1 MANEKTGDPAVDTF
15 LKGYSPQV
23 RVIAV
28 KTREVILSVLPGA
41 TEKVFPGWKV
51 IQYGAGAGREG
62 VFAVMSP
69 QKERVNLG
77 PTNAARLKASSTAV
91 LADYRGMTVGQMREL
106 RSKLRGGGIEMVVV
120 KNTLARRAARAAG
133 YEPLSAELVGPVAM
147 LFAVDDVSAPARI
160 LNEYI
165 RANRKMVIKAG
176 LLEGQVIKADAV
188 TELADLP
195 SREVLLSRLLGAMQ
209 APLGNLASVL
219 QAPISTLA
227 RTLDALPLQKESQ
240 SPAGAP
246 AAS

>member
-1 MANEKTGDPAVDTF
+1 LATALKKQEKIDKKAE
-15 LKGYSPQV
+15 K
-23 RVIAV
+23 A
-28 KTREVILSVLPGA
+28 A
-41 TEKVFPGWKV
+41 TV
-51 IQYGAGAGREG
+51 AD
-62 VFAVMSP
+62 
-69 QKERVNLG
+69 L
-77 PTNAARLKASSTAV
+77 TARLKASSTAV

-120 KNTLARRAARAAG
+120 KNTLARRAAKAAG

-188 TELADLP
+188 AELADLP

-219 QAPISTLA
+219 QAPIVKLA
-227 RTLDALPLQKESQ
+227 RTLDALRTQKESQ

>member
-1 MANEKTGDPAVDTF
+1 LATALKKQEKIDKKAE
-15 LKGYSPQV
+15 K
-23 RVIAV
+23 A
-28 KTREVILSVLPGA
+28 A
-41 TEKVFPGWKV
+41 TVAD
-51 IQYGAGAGREG
+51 I
-62 VFAVMSP
+62 
-69 QKERVNLG
+69 
-77 PTNAARLKASSTAV
+77 TARLKASSTAV

-120 KNTLARRAARAAG
+120 KNTLARRAAKAAG

-147 LFAVDDVSAPARI
+147 LFAVDDVSAPAR
-160 LNEYI
+160 LLSEYI

-219 QAPISTLA
+219 QAPIVKLA
-227 RTLDALPLQKESQ
+227 RTLDAVRHQKESQ
-240 SPAGAP
+240 SPAAAP
-246 AAS
+246 AAT

>member
-1 MANEKTGDPAVDTF
+1 MATALKKQEKIDKKAE
-15 LKGYSPQV
+15 K
-23 RVIAV
+23 A
-28 KTREVILSVLPGA
+28 A
-41 TEKVFPGWKV
+41 TVAD
-51 IQYGAGAGREG
+51 I
-62 VFAVMSP
+62 
-69 QKERVNLG
+69 
-77 PTNAARLKASSTAV
+77 TARLKASSTAV

-120 KNTLARRAARAAG
+120 KNTLARRAAKAAG

-219 QAPISTLA
+219 QAPIVKLA
-227 RTLDALPLQKESQ
+227 RTLDALRSQKESQ

>member
-1 MANEKTGDPAVDTF
+1 MATALKKQEKIDKKAE
-15 LKGYSPQV
+15 K
-23 RVIAV
+23 A
-28 KTREVILSVLPGA
+28 A
-41 TEKVFPGWKV
+41 TVAD
-51 IQYGAGAGREG
+51 I
-62 VFAVMSP
+62 
-69 QKERVNLG
+69 
-77 PTNAARLKASSTAV
+77 TARLKASSTAV

-219 QAPISTLA
+219 QAPIVKLA
-227 RTLDALPLQKESQ
+227 RTLDALRSQKESQ

>member
-1 MANEKTGDPAVDTF
+1 MATALKKHEKIDKRAE
-15 LKGYSPQV
+15 K
-23 RVIAV
+23 
-28 KTREVILSVLPGA
+28 A
-41 TEKVFPGWKV
+41 TTVAD
-51 IQYGAGAGREG
+51 I
-62 VFAVMSP
+62 
-69 QKERVNLG
+69 
-77 PTNAARLKASSTAV
+77 TARLRASSTAV

-120 KNTLARRAARAAG
+120 KNTLARRAAKAAG

-219 QAPISTLA
+219 QAPIVKLA
-227 RTLDALPLQKESQ
+227 RTLDAVCSQKESQ
-240 SPAGAP
+240 SPAQAA

>member
-1 MANEKTGDPAVDTF
+1 MATALKKQEKIDKKAE
-15 LKGYSPQV
+15 K
-23 RVIAV
+23 A
-28 KTREVILSVLPGA
+28 A
-41 TEKVFPGWKV
+41 TVAD
-51 IQYGAGAGREG
+51 I
-62 VFAVMSP
+62 
-69 QKERVNLG
+69 
-77 PTNAARLKASSTAV
+77 TARLKASSTAV

-120 KNTLARRAARAAG
+120 KNTLARRAAKAAG

-219 QAPISTLA
+219 QAPVVKLA
-227 RTLDALPLQKESQ
+227 RTLDALRSQKESQ

>member
-1 MANEKTGDPAVDTF
+1 MATALKKQEKIDKKAE
-15 LKGYSPQV
+15 K
-23 RVIAV
+23 A
-28 KTREVILSVLPGA
+28 A
-41 TEKVFPGWKV
+41 TV
-51 IQYGAGAGREG
+51 AD
-62 VFAVMSP
+62 
-69 QKERVNLG
+69 L
-77 PTNAARLKASSTAV
+77 TARLKASSTAV

-120 KNTLARRAARAAG
+120 KNTLARRAAKAAG

-176 LLEGQVIKADAV
+176 LLEGQVIRADAV

-219 QAPISTLA
+219 QAPIVKLA
-227 RTLDALPLQKESQ
+227 RTLDALRSQKESQ